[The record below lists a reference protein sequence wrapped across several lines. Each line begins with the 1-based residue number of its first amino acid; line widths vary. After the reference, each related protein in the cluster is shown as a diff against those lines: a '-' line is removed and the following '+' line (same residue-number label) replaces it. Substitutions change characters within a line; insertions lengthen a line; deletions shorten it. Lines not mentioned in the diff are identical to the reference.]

1 MQPLKTSWLQ
11 KKLITFAGRFCNRHL
26 DERADGLA
34 LSLADVS
41 AVIKKK
47 KKKIEKKREEKN
59 HYKAFYIRRLSR
71 IMVAAN
77 TGLHTNL
84 NISSRGKRCPD
95 MEFGSVDGGWMFSR

>member
-1 MQPLKTSWLQ
+1 MRPLKTSWLQ
-11 KKLITFAGRFCNRHL
+11 KKLITFAGCFCNRHL

-47 KKKIEKKREEKN
+47 KKKREEKN

-71 IMVAAN
+71 IMVAEN
-77 TGLHTNL
+77 TGTHTNL
-84 NISSRGKRCPD
+84 NISRRGKRCPD